1 MNVAMQIQNKLI
13 LSCISLVVFASCS
26 DEPRRNPGRVY
37 MPDMAYSVAYETYS
51 VTPEKREALLKKGIH
66 YSNIPVPGTMKR
78 GALLPF
84 DIPMDAVG
92 DTTNYV
98 ASKAVKSP
106 LASLDS
112 ETLVEAHRLYLVNCG
127 ICHGTNLDGNGPLY
141 KGGEGPFAAKPA
153 TLVGDKKYEAMPEG
167 QMYYSVTYGKNKMGS
182 YASQLDTRQRWMVIA
197 YIKSKQTAA
206 QAAAAPADSTVKK

>member
-1 MNVAMQIQNKLI
+1 M
-13 LSCISLVVFASCS
+13 
-26 DEPRRNPGRVY
+26 
-37 MPDMAYSVAYETYS
+37 
-51 VTPEKREALLKKGIH
+51 
-66 YSNIPVPGTMKR
+66 
-78 GALLPF
+78 
-84 DIPMDAVG
+84 G

-98 ASKAVKSP
+98 ASKAVKTP

-112 ETLVEAHRLYLVNCG
+112 ETMVEAHRLYLVNCG
-127 ICHGTNLDGNGPLY
+127 ICHGMNLDGNGPLY

-197 YIKSKQTAA
+197 YIKSKQAAA